1 MKSSLLDLMEKN
13 AAAGK
18 KQLAV
23 LIDPDKAG
31 ERALKSLVEK
41 AHLAQADYFFVGGS
55 LLTND
60 AIESVLTTIRELS
73 DIPAILFPGAVTQ
86 LSKQAD
92 GILLLSLISGRNP
105 EFLIG
110 AHVVAAPLLKQAG
123 IQVLPTA
130 YMLIDGGRPT
140 TVSYISNTT
149 PIPADKPDIA
159 SCTAIAGEMLGLRL
173 IYMDAGSGALHPVPG
188 TIIRSVRKNVA
199 LPIIVGGGIRHADQ
213 AAAAYAAGADV
224 VVVGNAL
231 EEDVSFLEA
240 LAVVKHTANLHLQT

>member
-1 MKSSLLDLMEKN
+1 MKSTLLDLLERN

-31 ERALKSLVEK
+31 ERALKSLIEK
-41 AHLAQADYFFVGGS
+41 AHLAQADFFFVGGS

-60 AIESVLTTIRELS
+60 AIDRVLTTIRELS
-73 DIPAILFPGAVTQ
+73 AIPSILFPGAVTQ

-110 AHVVAAPLLKQAG
+110 AHVVAAPLIKQAG

-159 SCTAIAGEMLGLRL
+159 ACTAMAGEMLGLRL
-173 IYMDAGSGALHPVPG
+173 IYLDAGSGALQPVPG
-188 TIIRSVRKNVA
+188 AVIRSVRKNVQ
-199 LPIIVGGGIRHADQ
+199 LPIIVGGGIRQAEE

-231 EEDVSFLEA
+231 EEDASFLQA
-240 LAVVKHTANLHLQT
+240 LSAVKRAANLHLQL

>member
-1 MKSSLLDLMEKN
+1 MKSALLNLLERN

-31 ERALKSLVEK
+31 ERALKSLVQK
-41 AHLAQADYFFVGGS
+41 AHQAQADYFFVGGS

-92 GILLLSLISGRNP
+92 GVLLLSLISGRNP

-110 AHVVAAPLLKQAG
+110 AHVVAAPLIKQAG

-130 YMLIDGGRPT
+130 YMLIDGGRQT

-149 PIPADKPDIA
+149 PIPSDKPDIA
-159 SCTAIAGEMLGLRL
+159 ACTAMAGEMLGLRL
-173 IYMDAGSGALHPVPG
+173 IYMDAGSGALNPVPG
-188 TIIRSVRKNVA
+188 AIIRSVRKNVE
-199 LPIIVGGGIRHADQ
+199 LPIIVGGGIRRAEQ
-213 AAAAYAAGADV
+213 AAEAYAAGADV

-231 EEDVSFLEA
+231 EEDASFLEA
-240 LAVVKHTANLHLQT
+240 LSAVKQAANLHLQA